1 VIVLF
6 FGHYSDSQC
15 KFVGNNVN
23 NIRKFKQEST
33 SIKSDYKHE
42 KRILK
47 WVSSPAYN
55 ICILQIWILY
65 TFIILHWSDR
75 LFWTLLWLTTLICLQ
90 TTENTYKRQ
99 LKNFNINDK
108 QLRWTEF
115 VCCFLYI
122 FLLFFF
128 NLPWV
133 WTCVSVLLI
142 VIDVPSVNAA
152 STAAIRLI
160 RQFRHVE
167 CWMLSDGSNN
177 TGQNNNNKKA
187 HK

>member
-33 SIKSDYKHE
+33 SIKNDYKHE

-75 LFWTLLWLTTLICLQ
+75 LFWTLLWLTTIICLQ

-115 VCCFLYI
+115 VCCFFAYI
-122 FLLFFF
+122 FFVICF
-128 NLPWV
+128 LP
-133 WTCVSVLLI
+133 SM
-142 VIDVPSVNAA
+142 SVNVCECA
-152 STAAIRLI
+152 SYCYWCAKRKCSVNSSNTAHSPVQAR
-160 RQFRHVE
+160 
-167 CWMLSDGSNN
+167 WMLNVERR
-177 TGQNNNNKKA
+177 QQQYWAK
-187 HK
+187 